1 MSFNPS
7 EFSFEDRAVEFPYG
21 VVLTMRPANSIDV
34 GQAQTEASSAIHDMV
49 MQREAL
55 TSYGVPKSLLEGS
68 GEADEVDGDEDSVS
82 DRFRN
87 YLGLSSFISS
97 VLLFEQVVTRWENVS
112 GDDGAPLPINRTTI
126 GQFLLY
132 PDMKR
137 AFDKVAY
144 SVEFAVREEGNV
156 SAVSQPGSGEAEDN
170 TAAAAK
176 T

>member
-1 MSFNPS
+1 M
-7 EFSFEDRAVEFPYG
+7 EFPHG

-34 GQAQTEASSAIHDMV
+34 GQAQTEASSALHDMV

-55 TSYGVPKSLLEGS
+55 TRYGVPKSLLEGAD
-68 GEADEVDGDEDSVS
+68 EADEVDGVEGEDSVS

-97 VLLFEQVVTRWENVS
+97 VLLFEQVVTSWDHVT
-112 GDDGAPLPINRTTI
+112 GDDGEPLPISRTTI
-126 GQFLLY
+126 GRFLLY

-144 SVEFAVREEGNV
+144 SVEFAVREEGNG
-156 SAVSQPGSGEAEDN
+156 STVSQPGSGEAEGN